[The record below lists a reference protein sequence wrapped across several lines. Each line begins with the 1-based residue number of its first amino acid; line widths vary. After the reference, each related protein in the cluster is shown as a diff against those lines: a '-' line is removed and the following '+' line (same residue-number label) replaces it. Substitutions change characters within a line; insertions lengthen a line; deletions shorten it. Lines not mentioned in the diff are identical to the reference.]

1 MPKLLLRLV
10 VPVALGV
17 EPSVPPPPWKKKR
30 PFQLLASGSWT
41 WKPSWYWQ
49 LSTGLKCLLTMPVTM
64 QRCGRP
70 PPAGVSTADTIT
82 VLGTGKPAGGSA
94 ASAAHGR
101 GVTGVAIDVDVVEKP
116 AHWPCACPS
125 TQLGPRNWVGS
136 GELSAQLR
144 FPSTRTRLTSEALA
158 ATFEWM
164 WALPPTRPSQ
174 ATQGPALDWHSKLPR
189 MTMSGP

>member
-70 PPAGVSTADTIT
+70 PPAGVS
-82 VLGTGKPAGGSA
+82 
-94 ASAAHGR
+94 
-101 GVTGVAIDVDVVEKP
+101 GVAIDVVVVEKP

-158 ATFEWM
+158 ATFERM

-174 ATQGPALDWHSKLPR
+174 ATQGPALD
-189 MTMSGP
+189 

>member
-64 QRCGRP
+64 QRCGKP

-82 VLGTGKPAGGSA
+82 VLGTGQPAGGSA
-94 ASAAHGR
+94 ARAPHGR
-101 GVTGVAIDVDVVEKP
+101 
-116 AHWPCACPS
+116 
-125 TQLGPRNWVGS
+125 
-136 GELSAQLR
+136 
-144 FPSTRTRLTSEALA
+144 RLTRGAGHVVVGEEPA
-158 ATFEWM
+158 AWP
-164 WALPPTRPSQ
+164 LSR
-174 ATQGPALDWHSKLPR
+174 HSPHA
-189 MTMSGP
+189 

>member
-49 LSTGLKCLLTMPVTM
+49 VSTGLVGLLTYRGTM
-64 QRCGRP
+64 QRSCGP
-70 PPAGVSTADTIT
+70 PAAGVSTADTIT
-82 VLGTGKPAGGSA
+82 VLGTGKPAAGSA

-101 GVTGVAIDVDVVEKP
+101 GVTGVAIDVVVGGKL
-116 AHWPCACPS
+116 AHWPCAC
-125 TQLGPRNWVGS
+125 
-136 GELSAQLR
+136 
-144 FPSTRTRLTSEALA
+144 
-158 ATFEWM
+158 
-164 WALPPTRPSQ
+164 
-174 ATQGPALDWHSKLPR
+174 
-189 MTMSGP
+189 